1 MFITF
6 REGREIMQLYVLSLS
21 LSLSLLNTDYIIIV
35 AAIFAF

>member
-6 REGREIMQLYVLSLS
+6 REGREIMQLYVLSLA
-21 LSLSLLNTDYIIIV
+21 LSLLNTDYIIIV